1 MPEEEAD
8 SVSMVKIY
16 AFSDEA
22 GEDLS
27 AQMRALKRNGL
38 CGPELRGVDGK
49 NIAEISPGA
58 AREIRR
64 RLDGEGLSVFSI
76 GSPIGKMDEAKE
88 DLASHLEKFRRVL
101 DIAGE
106 TGAECIRLF
115 SFYVPQG
122 MAPQDFREE
131 AFERFGKLTELA
143 EGYPVTLCHEN
154 EKGIYGDSAARCLDL
169 LQSFPA
175 VKAVFDP
182 ANFVQCGQD
191 TPEAWRLL
199 KPYVR
204 YMHIK
209 DALAG
214 GFVVPAGAGIG
225 HVPEIVRDFVQ
236 NGGNVFSVE
245 PHLKVFNGFGM
256 LERPGEGKRPPVDV
270 SWPDQDSA
278 FDAACAAF
286 RRILADCEEEKG

>member
-1 MPEEEAD
+1 MN
-8 SVSMVKIY
+8 SLKIF

-22 GEDLS
+22 GEELS
-27 AQMRALKRNGL
+27 AQVRALKRNGL
-38 CGPELRGVDGK
+38 CGPELRGVDGT
-49 NIAEISPGA
+49 NIADISLEK

-64 RLDGEGLSVFSI
+64 LLDGEGLNVFSI
-76 GSPIGKMDEAKE
+76 GSPIGKMNEAKE
-88 DLASHLEKFRRVL
+88 DLASHLDKFRRVL

-106 TGAECIRLF
+106 TGAACIRLF
-115 SFYVPQG
+115 SFYVPKG
-122 MAPQDFREE
+122 ICPEVFREE
-131 AFERFGKLTELA
+131 AFDRFGKLVELA

-154 EKGIYGDSAARCLDL
+154 EKGIYGDNAARCLDL
-169 LQSFPA
+169 LQNFPV

-182 ANFVQCGQD
+182 ANFVQCGQE
-191 TPEAWRLL
+191 TLEAWELL

-225 HVPEIVRDFVQ
+225 HVPEIVRDFIRG
-236 NGGNVFSVE
+236 GGNVFSIE

-256 LERPGEGKRPPVDV
+256 LERPGEGKRPPVDQ

-278 FDAACAAF
+278 FDAACTAF
-286 RRILADCEEEKG
+286 RWILADFEEEKQ